1 MFKEAAMTLRLV
13 PEPDYTGESGVMA
26 MRSVQ
31 RALTAA
37 LQQEDWERIRHLDRI
52 CVVLIDKVIA
62 ANRSDKTT
70 LIRALSELKGVYAG
84 LIAQCQQEVTLL
96 HAT

>member
-1 MFKEAAMTLRLV
+1 MPLRLV
-13 PEPDYTGESGVMA
+13 PEPEYSGEAGVLA

-31 RALTAA
+31 QALTVA
-37 LQQEDWERIRHLDRI
+37 LQQEDWERIRHLDRV

>member
-1 MFKEAAMTLRLV
+1 MTLRSV
-13 PEPDYTGESGVMA
+13 PAPSYAGEAGVIA

-31 RALTAA
+31 QALSIA

-52 CVVLIDKVIA
+52 CVVLIDRVVA

>member
-1 MFKEAAMTLRLV
+1 MTLRLV
-13 PEPDYTGESGVMA
+13 PEPDYAGEAGVMA

-31 RALTAA
+31 RALTTA
-37 LQQEDWERIRHLDRI
+37 LQHEDWERIRHLDRV
-52 CVVLIDKVIA
+52 CVLLIDRVIA
-62 ANRSDKTT
+62 ANRDDKTT
-70 LIRALSELKGVYAG
+70 LVRALSELKGVYAG

>member
-1 MFKEAAMTLRLV
+1 MTLRLV
-13 PEPDYTGESGVMA
+13 PEPDYAGEAGVMA

-31 RALTAA
+31 CALTTA
-37 LQQEDWERIRHLDRI
+37 LQHEDWERIRHLDRV
-52 CVVLIDKVIA
+52 CVLLIDRVIA
-62 ANRSDKTT
+62 ANRDDKTT
-70 LIRALSELKGVYAG
+70 LVRALSELKGVYAG

>member
-1 MFKEAAMTLRLV
+1 MNLRLV
-13 PEPDYTGESGVMA
+13 PEPDYTGEAGVVA

-31 RALTAA
+31 QALTVA

-52 CVVLIDKVIA
+52 CIVLIDKVIA
-62 ANRSDKTT
+62 ANRNDKTT
-70 LIRALSELKGVYAG
+70 LIRALSELKGVYAS

-96 HAT
+96 QAT